1 MTDKAFALLGSGE
14 FDPWTE
20 SVDRRLLSRPDAP
33 GSRVLI
39 LPTASAAEGDDVFD
53 MWANKGKDHYDALGI
68 ESQILALKTR
78 EDAARPEFVSA
89 LGGAATAF
97 FSGGNPAYLAA
108 TLLETPFWEALKEG
122 VERGIAYAGCSAGIA
137 CLGDVAPDSGRGTL
151 DESSWQ
157 PGLRLF
163 PGFVFGPHWDALDG
177 FAPGLTDFIVS
188 AVPEDSTLV
197 AVDENTAIV
206 GDGAAWDVEGVGGAH
221 ILSDGAWTHHA
232 PGARFV
238 LSMLP

>member
-1 MTDKAFALLGSGE
+1 MTDRAFALLGSGE

-20 SVDRRLLSRPDAP
+20 AVDRRLVSRPDAP

-68 ESQILALKTR
+68 DSQILAMKTR
-78 EDAARPEFVSA
+78 ADAARPEFVAA
-89 LGGAATAF
+89 LDDAAVAF
-97 FSGGNPAYLAA
+97 FSGGNPAYLAS
-108 TLLETPFWEALKEG
+108 TLLDTPFWEALKLG

-137 CLGDVAPDSGRGTL
+137 CLGDVAPDSGRRTL
-151 DESSWQ
+151 DASSWQ

-188 AVPEDSTLV
+188 AVPEGSTLV
-197 AVDENTAIV
+197 AVDENTAMV
-206 GDGAAWDVEGVGGAH
+206 GDGLAWDVEGVGGVH
-221 ILSDGAWTHHA
+221 ILSGGAWTHHA
-232 PGARFV
+232 PGARFD